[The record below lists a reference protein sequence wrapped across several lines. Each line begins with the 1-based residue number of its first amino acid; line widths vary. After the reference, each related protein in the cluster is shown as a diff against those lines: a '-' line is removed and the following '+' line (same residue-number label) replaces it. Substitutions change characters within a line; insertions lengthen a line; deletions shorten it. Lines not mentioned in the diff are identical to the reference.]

1 MKPKLFNSIKWISTI
16 LISGAIGLEIWNL
29 YVGFAGSKIPNLL
42 NPVFWLGRIA
52 ISIHF
57 IEGLVA
63 SVYAPSKQKQPIQYG
78 IYTFFVGTVGL
89 VELFDLGKTAI
100 ESRSK

>member
-29 YVGFAGSKIPNLL
+29 YVEFAGSKISNLL

-57 IEGLVA
+57 IEGLLA
-63 SVYAPSKQKQPIQYG
+63 SIYAPSKQKQPIQYG

-89 VELFDLGKTAI
+89 AELFNLGEAAI